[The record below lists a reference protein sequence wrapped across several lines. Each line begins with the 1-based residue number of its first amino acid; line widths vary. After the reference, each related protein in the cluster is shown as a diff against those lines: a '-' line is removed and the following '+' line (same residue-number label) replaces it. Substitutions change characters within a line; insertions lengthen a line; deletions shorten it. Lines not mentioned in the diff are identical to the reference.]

1 MQSESFGKI
10 TKITGSKVTILVQ
23 YSDAVNK
30 VSVDN
35 FVLNYISIG
44 ALLGTK
50 LVDGRTLVL
59 TVEEIYEHDMEHFIS
74 ASISGIFDS
83 VLQKFTFGTNSYPLI
98 GEQITTLSNDVLS
111 SIFAPRKER
120 GKATIG
126 TYIYDSTVPVGYDPD
141 VLFGKHLGVYGNTG
155 SGKTCTVVSIIQN
168 YIREN
173 PEKDIKFIILDVN
186 GEYRTA
192 FNESEYEYY
201 EFGNL
206 RFNHTILN
214 NVEYGR
220 LFRAAEGI
228 QYPALRDCIHKLAD
242 IKNEWNM
249 EDLEGALTQWIDEHT
264 PENQYGKKDL
274 FHSNNLGSNL
284 RPMLLRIESITSDKP
299 LMSVI
304 NSSGMNTLEKI
315 IGSDKKVHIL
325 DLQVSIDTLDIVLYL
340 LFKTIY
346 QYKVEQRKEED
357 PDPTHLNLVLE
368 EAHRYINVD
377 INETKL
383 GNYYIDKL
391 SREGRKF
398 GIGLVISSQVPSM
411 LSYEIVSQC
420 NSVIMHKIT
429 SKRDMEFLRGVL
441 RISNDAFYLQMSALE
456 KQHAIVCGEAFPND
470 SIVKILDANPLPMS
484 NDPVIGDITLLKT
497 APSDYCEEERNG
509 CCSIDLS
516 EVDISE
522 ELYNPDDWDDS
533 IKELLKSTGSA
544 TALSLIRR
552 LSDNKYW
559 TAYQIENLCEAAV
572 ENSHLAEIFWEP
584 DVLHF
589 YKQLL
594 NGLEITDGFVKVVH
608 DMIKDAEQE
617 ARGNDWKENEAGI

>member
-35 FVLNYISIG
+35 FVLNYVSIG

-59 TVEEIYEHDMEHFIS
+59 TVEEIYEHDMEYFIS
-74 ASISGIFDS
+74 ASISGIYDN

-98 GEQITTLSNDVLS
+98 GERVSTLSNDVLG
-111 SIFAPRKER
+111 SIFAPKKEH
-120 GKATIG
+120 GNATIG

-173 PEKDIKFIILDVN
+173 PGKDIKFIILDVN

-192 FNESEYEYY
+192 FRKEEYEYY
-201 EFGNL
+201 EFDSL

-214 NVEYGR
+214 TAEYGR
-220 LFRAAEGI
+220 LFRTSEATQFPAVRDSIAALSEKGKNSWD
-228 QYPALRDCIHKLAD
+228 LRDLPKQLNAWVEKSKVSD
-242 IKNEWNM
+242 FNKNQLM
-249 EDLEGALTQWIDEHT
+249 
-264 PENQYGKKDL
+264 QYLQTL
-274 FHSNNLGSNL
+274 FLRVGSIL
-284 RPMLLRIESITSDKP
+284 DDAE
-299 LMSVI
+299 LMAVI
-304 NSSGMNTLEKI
+304 NSDEENTLKRI
-315 IGSDKKVHIL
+315 LKSDKKVHIL
-325 DLQVSIDTLDIVLYL
+325 DLQVSIDALDIVLYL

-346 QYKVEQRKEED
+346 QYKVEQRKEEV

-368 EAHRYINVD
+368 EAHRYINAD
-377 INETKL
+377 LNETKL

-398 GIGLVISSQVPSM
+398 GIGLIISSQVPSM
-411 LSYEIVSQC
+411 LSYEIISQC

-470 SIVKILDANPLPMS
+470 SIVKIHDAYPLPQS
-484 NDPVIGDITLLKT
+484 NDPVIENIPFGLRAPHCTETERFGTIELGEVGVPEEKDEWDELIEQLKDSPNFAT
-497 APSDYCEEERNG
+497 THYLIGKLSRNG
-509 CCSIDLS
+509 
-516 EVDISE
+516 
-522 ELYNPDDWDDS
+522 
-533 IKELLKSTGSA
+533 
-544 TALSLIRR
+544 
-552 LSDNKYW
+552 YW
-559 TAYQIENLCEAAV
+559 TAFQIEDLCRAAV
-572 ENSHLAEIFWEP
+572 DNSQVGLIINDD
-584 DVLHF
+584 DVLRF
-589 YKQLL
+589 YKRLL
-594 NGLEITDGFVKVVH
+594 SGLVNNDGVIKQVIELLDDGEE
-608 DMIKDAEQE
+608 DM
-617 ARGNDWKENEAGI
+617 RGNNWKELKAGV